1 MAEEGR
7 VTELAFSGATR
18 RPRSCAAHPVNVP
31 VSSRLSFLDEGVPV
45 TTAIEGAEPE
55 RAPSMTWWDTRVSD
69 PTAEFTRFFEVEFQ
83 AVVRTAYFIVHDR
96 QRAEDVAQEAF
107 TQLYVHWA
115 KVAAYQRPDAWVRR
129 VAIRTAVRAA
139 GRERRR
145 SELEK
150 ETDYPAGERA
160 QDVDL
165 IRAVRQLPPQQ
176 RAAVALFYFEDRPLA
191 EIAHILD
198 CTESTAR
205 VHLVKA
211 RRRLGDLLGEEVLD
225 ADGS

>member
-1 MAEEGR
+1 
-7 VTELAFSGATR
+7 
-18 RPRSCAAHPVNVP
+18 
-31 VSSRLSFLDEGVPV
+31 
-45 TTAIEGAEPE
+45 
-55 RAPSMTWWDTRVSD
+55 MTWWDTDVSD
-69 PTAEFTRFFEVEFQ
+69 AKSDFTRFFQDEF
-83 AVVRTAYFIVHDR
+83 ANVVRTAYFIVHDR

-107 TQLYVHWA
+107 TQLFTRWT

-129 VAIRTAVRAA
+129 IAIRMAVRAA
-139 GRERRR
+139 NRERRR
-145 SELEK
+145 VVLERDASPPPNARP
-150 ETDYPAGERA
+150 EDI
-160 QDVDL
+160 DL

-198 CTESTAR
+198 CAESTAR

-211 RRRLGDLLGEEVLD
+211 RRRLGELLGEEVLD